1 MPENTRNVLFW
12 ELVSFYDAA
21 LRFTEM
27 EGKPWP
33 WLRGVSRYTWAWRIT
48 EHSLSGF
55 PKLNQGPLGWWLQC
69 LCLAVCSLSS
79 RFSKDQAGVKKDQAS
94 YSNFAVTFVHECG
107 AGFCVHIQILPSE
120 HLLQDAENTYCV
132 PVFCMDTGET
142 VVNNTGRLTF

>member
-1 MPENTRNVLFW
+1 MMQLCASQKWKGNLDLGSEESLGIHEPG
-12 ELVSFYDAA
+12 ELQNIVS
-21 LRFTEM
+21 L
-27 EGKPWP
+27 
-33 WLRGVSRYTWAWRIT
+33 
-48 EHSLSGF
+48 GF
-55 PKLNQGPLGWWLQC
+55 QGPLGWWLQC

-107 AGFCVHIQILPSE
+107 AGFCVPIQILPSE